1 MPYVE
6 GLIRSVLFYREENGY
21 TVLKLEIIDTTEMHL
36 LYHEPTI
43 VISGFFPKLETQA
56 RYKFYGE
63 IVDHPK
69 YGTQYK
75 AQRFERV
82 LENTK
87 EGIIEY
93 LASGL
98 FKGIGLKTAEKIV
111 TTLGLDCL
119 DQIANDVSVLDK
131 VKKMSK
137 EKKQEIHQTLVDN
150 RQMESTLIWLYGFEI
165 SPKMSMRIVN
175 RYGHKTVDI
184 LKQNPYILIDDVE
197 GIGFKR
203 ADEIGLKM
211 GFAFDSPLRIRAV
224 IFYLMYEYMNKFG
237 DTLLDQ
243 SKLMEYTLSFLR
255 RGENEVTKETIQ
267 SILQQLIDEERLVE
281 IGDVVMLRHLYEAE
295 VELAKK
301 IRQYHLLEEETWD
314 EATIKEAIQLYES
327 NGSIQYTSDQRKAI
341 YESLKHSFVIITGGP
356 GTGKTTIVK
365 AVVDLFMTLSA
376 NKKTI
381 SQQIKLVA
389 PTGKAAK
396 RLSEATQFEATTI
409 HRLLGYDFTGTFS
422 YHADAPL
429 DCRLLIIDEAS
440 MMDILLAKALFEALP
455 KTTKVIIVGDEYQL
469 PSVGPG
475 QVLADLIACGHFPVI
490 HLTKIHRQAAGSK
503 IIDFAYQIL
512 HQELSEQIL
521 TSSSE
526 LSFIRSKESDVL
538 DHIINLV
545 KRAIT
550 HGYDLHEDIQILI
563 PMYKGSAGIDLVNEQ
578 IQALFQAKN
587 HHQTITSGSKTFA
600 LNDKVIQLV
609 NQPEDG
615 IMNGDIGKVVT
626 IIENLEMI
634 VEFNGNQVR
643 YNTKDFENIALA
655 YAVSVHKAQGSEF
668 KMVLFPVVS
677 SHWMMLKRKLIY
689 TAVTRAKEHLIIIG
703 DPYSLR
709 QGIMGEE
716 PIRNTLLKQ
725 WLTEEMDVRSTRTVS
740 MNDILMD
747 E

>member
-98 FKGIGLKTAEKIV
+98 FKGIGIKTAEKIV
-111 TTLGLDCL
+111 ATLGLDCL

-203 ADEIGLKM
+203 ADDIGLKM

-255 RGENEVTKETIQ
+255 RGENEVTKESIQ
-267 SILQQLIDEERLVE
+267 SILQQLIDDERLVE

-301 IRQYHLLEEETWD
+301 IRQYHFIEDETWD
-314 EATIKEAIQLYES
+314 EATIKEAILLYES
-327 NGSIQYTSDQRKAI
+327 NGSIQYTTDQHKAI
-341 YESLKHSFVIITGGP
+341 YESLTHSFVIITGGP

-365 AVVDLFMTLSA
+365 AVVDLFIALSA
-376 NKKTI
+376 NKKAIT
-381 SQQIKLVA
+381 QQIKLVA

-490 HLTKIHRQAAGSK
+490 HLSKIHRQAAGSK

-521 TSSSE
+521 SSSSE
-526 LSFIRSKESDVL
+526 LSFIRSKEMDVL
-538 DHIINLV
+538 DHVIKLV
-545 KRAIT
+545 KRALAQ
-550 HGYDLHEDIQILI
+550 GYDLHEDIQILI

-615 IMNGDIGKVVT
+615 IMNGDIGKVVA
-626 IIENLEMI
+626 IIENLEMV
-634 VEFNGNQVR
+634 VEFSGNQVR

>member
-1 MPYVE
+1 
-6 GLIRSVLFYREENGY
+6 
-21 TVLKLEIIDTTEMHL
+21 
-36 LYHEPTI
+36 
-43 VISGFFPKLETQA
+43 
-56 RYKFYGE
+56 
-63 IVDHPK
+63 
-69 YGTQYK
+69 
-75 AQRFERV
+75 
-82 LENTK
+82 
-87 EGIIEY
+87 
-93 LASGL
+93 
-98 FKGIGLKTAEKIV
+98 
-111 TTLGLDCL
+111 
-119 DQIANDVSVLDK
+119 
-131 VKKMSK
+131 
-137 EKKQEIHQTLVDN
+137 
-150 RQMESTLIWLYGFEI
+150 
-165 SPKMSMRIVN
+165 
-175 RYGHKTVDI
+175 
-184 LKQNPYILIDDVE
+184 
-197 GIGFKR
+197 
-203 ADEIGLKM
+203 
-211 GFAFDSPLRIRAV
+211 
-224 IFYLMYEYMNKFG
+224 
-237 DTLLDQ
+237 
-243 SKLMEYTLSFLR
+243 
-255 RGENEVTKETIQ
+255 
-267 SILQQLIDEERLVE
+267 
-281 IGDVVMLRHLYEAE
+281 
-295 VELAKK
+295 
-301 IRQYHLLEEETWD
+301 
-314 EATIKEAIQLYES
+314 
-327 NGSIQYTSDQRKAI
+327 
-341 YESLKHSFVIITGGP
+341 
-356 GTGKTTIVK
+356 
-365 AVVDLFMTLSA
+365 
-376 NKKTI
+376 
-381 SQQIKLVA
+381 
-389 PTGKAAK
+389 
-396 RLSEATQFEATTI
+396 
-409 HRLLGYDFTGTFS
+409 
-422 YHADAPL
+422 
-429 DCRLLIIDEAS
+429 

-490 HLTKIHRQAAGSK
+490 HLSKIHRQAAGSK

-521 TSSSE
+521 SSSSE
-526 LSFIRSKESDVL
+526 LSFIRSKEGEVL

-545 KRAIT
+545 KRAMT
-550 HGYDLHEDIQILI
+550 KGYDLHEDIQILI

-615 IMNGDIGKVVT
+615 IMNGDIGKVVA
-626 IIENLEMI
+626 IIENLEMV
-634 VEFNGNQVR
+634 VEFSGNQVR